1 MQHDNIRIDN
11 IDGIF
16 AHSGIA
22 VDVLRLD
29 LIHPLVSGNKWYKLK
44 IYFQE
49 AETQNKSTILTFG
62 GAYSNHILATAAACK
77 DKGFSSIGIMRG
89 EEPKQY
95 SNTLLQAQSL
105 GMKLYFISRDA
116 YKKKTIPNS
125 VYEETEQQYIYLI
138 NEGGYG
144 LPGRKGAESIMEEI
158 TKPDY
163 THILV
168 AIGTGT
174 TLAGL
179 VAAKTYKQQVIGISV
194 LKNNLTLSQ
203 KINALLPE
211 KRHNQYILFHQFHFG
226 GYAKQGAALINFMN
240 QWFRQTGIP
249 TDFVYT
255 GKLFYAANELVNENY
270 FERGSKLLIIHSGG
284 IQGNHSLPNGTL
296 IF

>member
-1 MQHDNIRIDN
+1 MQHDNIRLDN
-11 IDGIF
+11 IEGIF

-29 LIHPLVSGNKWYKLK
+29 LIHPLASGNKWYKLK
-44 IYFQE
+44 IYLQE

-62 GAYSNHILATAAACK
+62 GAYSNHILASAAACK
-77 DKGFSSIGIMRG
+77 EHGFRSIGIIRG
-89 EEPKQY
+89 EEPILY
-95 SNTLLQAQSL
+95 SKTLEYAQSL
-105 GMKLYFISRDA
+105 GMKLYFISREA

-125 VYEETEQQYIYLI
+125 VYEETEQQCIYFI

-211 KRHNQYILFHQFHFG
+211 KLHDQYILFHQFHFG
-226 GYAKQGAALINFMN
+226 GYAKQGAALISFMN

-255 GKLFYAANELVNENY
+255 GKLFYAANVLINENY